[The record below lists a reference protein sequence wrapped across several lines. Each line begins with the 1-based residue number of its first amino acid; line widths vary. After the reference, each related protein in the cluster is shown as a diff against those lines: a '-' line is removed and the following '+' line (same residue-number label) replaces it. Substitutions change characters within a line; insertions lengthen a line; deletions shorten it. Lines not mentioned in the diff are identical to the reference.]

1 VVATDFETGGL
12 ATVGVA
18 TPRRVHRLRTDVFS
32 DAVVRVT
39 GGLTVVLN
47 RFLADNVQVLTPKL
61 RTRLQCGTV
70 AGSNP
75 HDIVVAEPGR
85 RGAGPGKAYV
95 TRYGAQELWIVD
107 PAARGCRRFK
117 RGTIDLSPW
126 ADPDGLPEMDQMALV
141 GARLFV
147 TVQRLDRGRGFAPT
161 GSSRLLVIDTASDAV
176 TGEIVLAGRN
186 AFGDASGIVRD
197 PVTGRLA
204 VSTPGDLYTVGDGGI
219 QWVDPETMTA
229 DPAGFFVT
237 EDQLGGNITDFVVLS
252 STKAYAIV
260 QRQDLRNAL
269 VVFDPT
275 NPAAART
282 LFTREAFLPDIALAP
297 DGMLWLADQSRP
309 GYGIRIID
317 PAIDDFI
324 TAKPIDV
331 GLPPFS
337 IGFQP

>member
-1 VVATDFETGGL
+1 MSTDFETGGL

-18 TPRRVHRLRTDVFS
+18 TPRRVRLLRTDVFS

-39 GGLTVVLN
+39 GGLTIVLN

-85 RGAGPGKAYV
+85 RAAAPGKAYV
-95 TRYGAQELWIVD
+95 TRYGAKEIWIVD
-107 PAARGCRRFK
+107 PVARGCRRFK

-126 ADPDGLPEMDQMALV
+126 ADADGLPEMDQMALV
-141 GARLFV
+141 GSRLFV

-161 GSSRLLVIDTASDAV
+161 GPSRLLVIDTASDVV

-186 AFGDASGIVRD
+186 AFGDASGVVRD
-197 PVTGRLA
+197 PTTGRLA

-275 NPAAART
+275 SPATARA
-282 LFTREAFLPDIALAP
+282 LFTREAFLPDLALAP

-317 PAIDDFI
+317 PAIDDFV